1 MKGFE
6 TLTIY
11 KDGKT
16 RKEINIF
23 KFVYDAEVVKN
34 LICQRCQIIRGE
46 LAYNTVMGI
55 GLKSHKDALDLDIS
69 SIILNTNG
77 VKEIVSFESEQVDKK
92 YSAKI
97 VVKTKSDD
105 IIEVSL

>member
-6 TLTIY
+6 TLIVN
-11 KDGKT
+11 KDGNV

-34 LICQRCQIIRGE
+34 LISQRCQIIKGE
-46 LAYNTVMGI
+46 LAYNTVLGI
-55 GLKSHKDALDLDIS
+55 GLKSYKETLDLDIS
-69 SIILNTNG
+69 SIILNTTG
-77 VKEIVSFESEQVDKK
+77 VKEIISFESNLIDKK

-97 VVKTKSDD
+97 MIQTQNNET
-105 IIEVSL
+105 IEVNL

>member
-6 TLTIY
+6 TLIMN
-11 KDGKT
+11 KDGNV

-34 LICQRCQIIRGE
+34 LISQRCQIIKGE
-46 LAYNTVMGI
+46 LAYNTVLGI
-55 GLKSHKDALDLDIS
+55 GLKSYKETLDLDIS
-69 SIILNTNG
+69 SIILNTTG
-77 VKEIVSFESEQVDKK
+77 VKEILSFESNLVDKK

-97 VVKTKSDD
+97 LIQTQNNET
-105 IIEVSL
+105 IEVNL

>member
-6 TLTIY
+6 TLIVN
-11 KDGKT
+11 KDGNI

-34 LICQRCQIIRGE
+34 LISQRCQIIKGE
-46 LAYNTVMGI
+46 LAYNTVLGI
-55 GLKSHKDALDLDIS
+55 GLKSYKETLDLDIS
-69 SIILNTNG
+69 SIILNTTG
-77 VKEIVSFESEQVDKK
+77 VKEILSFESNLTDKK

-97 VVKTKSDD
+97 MIQTQNNET
-105 IIEVSL
+105 IEVNL